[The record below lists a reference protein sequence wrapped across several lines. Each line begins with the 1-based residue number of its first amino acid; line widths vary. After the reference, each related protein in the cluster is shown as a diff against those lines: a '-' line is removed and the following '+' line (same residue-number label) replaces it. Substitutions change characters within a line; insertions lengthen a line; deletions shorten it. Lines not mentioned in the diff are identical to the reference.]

1 MKKAP
6 FCPVN
11 KNDPDFVKLVNRYGE
26 NQAYY
31 IWSEYEGVVPLQI
44 VNGNK
49 RAKTTTSLIGVEEYR
64 ETIDTVKAVFIN
76 LLNTYQQNKSINGET
91 ISSKKL
97 TDFVNGLL
105 GDAEFKGHI
114 PRWFL
119 KNSVSINGERLSAEL
134 FNEYAALWDKYA
146 QASFNKALENQ
157 IREELI
163 NFQDAYNIDNIPPN
177 SYATPEGMDR
187 ELIAEKFEMVY
198 QLWGSKLDEAGNP
211 AYQGL
216 QEALVGELK
225 SLGYKTF
232 GKQVTRDQEEF
243 GEIEEG
249 NVGITEKIY
258 ALSSFETNVNRSKGA
273 TYNRLL
279 SRVLSLT
286 TNSFGYQTYRGPR
299 RVHQQLL
306 RILEGVKTK
315 EDVFKRLE
323 GNKSAIVRST
333 NLLRVIENFNEEEF
347 TQFLGLFTTIKQ
359 KYVAISNK
367 FDAKGNKIALFY
379 NPDRRNAVSL
389 GLDTL
394 INQVVGPGEDSLT
407 LLKLKN
413 GKLTYNPKFSPDIIN
428 KLNVLLREHDDA
440 RRTFAQDDATSYLT
454 SIGKIL
460 YELGID
466 FGEGSIEESAE
477 EFVLRVKS
485 YMVKN
490 GTFGGKAI
498 TDFKKQFAA
507 TFLSSLKDVFKVE
520 QIGKTGDFKITG
532 VKVAPKNFVSNNKTP
547 FKWLA
552 EVMYSEN
559 ENIADSFINA
569 SGNNQYAWTYSSTLD
584 EFFKEIEKDE
594 KTEAFLK
601 EFENMYSVGSPGH
614 PEYAS
619 LLFQLIKK
627 GGVKHAEATFLETED
642 GDKFPVKSL
651 PERDRL
657 IMQLDAYINE
667 GKTNARINLIA
678 DGDRLNRL
686 PLLELPRLY
695 SQSQLDTVTN
705 NLPTNVKK
713 NVDIIRN
720 ILIRDL
726 RRIYIENQNL
736 EAQKFLRADA
746 RFSLS
751 KMKDTEIDGVTL
763 SAQIEDMLNSERDSI
778 VYSKFWEEIDRQA
791 QEWVDITLEEMTNQF
806 YQKLIDY
813 KIVKVSRNPIGKSK
827 LGLNQDEREQLLTST
842 EPVVLELEDKRLRYL
857 EDKQLGGVA
866 RYQVVSTQR
875 GDAYF
880 EIQMSGGNE
889 VTFTRVKDESTI
901 EFGEETTK
909 SRLSGFAKIIEK
921 SAEEDSTKTLV
932 RSFVFDRAVYKVEY
946 VDMFSG
952 GKSRFKSDS
961 EIYKRWS
968 LFSTPG
974 EPPVIE
980 DLEAEDPIGMPETY
994 NEASLEDLK
1003 IFDDAHNQ
1011 IADEIVEALKR
1022 QRKKLLAEGEE
1033 LTKEDIDEIESIGNS
1048 LRTGK
1053 ADIADALGII
1063 SEEMD
1068 VNLRKGYYRTWTQE
1082 EKEAFEF
1089 YKNTGKYIF
1098 DIIPHKFIYVATRNT
1113 ANPGQGNSGNMQQ
1126 VFDADKNSYLVMT
1139 KELAAKSELFQYLY
1153 DLMKEGNIQV
1163 LNFRSGK
1170 KGIKDNLNRVQDPQT
1185 GELLPIKLTPTVQYS
1200 KDLRMV
1206 QRVTTPT
1213 RFKTKVGK
1221 QVRNNQLTNILSD
1234 DEIILNSKFPDRAVK
1249 LTGRELKKLY
1259 AALYYRYFEIK
1270 DQVLNNTFSFNT
1282 ALEADPL
1289 TAFFGKNELMEAYR
1303 EHFLEQEESRNGY
1316 ITPDVAESAE
1326 LINTVQGVDF
1336 NLPMSFPGSREFE
1349 SFVTKLI
1356 SKKVLDLE
1364 LPGANYVVAPGS
1376 GKFSIIGQNGEES
1389 YRELQMYGV
1398 KDGEIQY
1405 AEMAVSPEFLTKF
1418 GYQIGDN
1425 IDLNTLLKVI
1435 PEEARVGLT
1444 YRTPHTGKSSTVVF
1458 KIVSLLPDTYKKH
1471 IFVPGNIVTVTGMD
1485 FDFDKLFALF
1495 YNLEVTTNEEGE
1507 QEVYRIPGVYT
1518 LEDLQT
1524 ASVKEIENTMLE
1536 ILEAI
1541 QFQEKHFEEAITPL
1555 NTEMYEDFIEKY
1567 IVDDYR
1573 ASDILFE
1580 SPLYDVQVVTRYQ
1593 VAQKLV
1599 GIYANAYTG
1608 LGILTTSSEQIDNA
1622 KEIGAYI
1629 HTSKSI
1635 QYEDS
1640 NSSLVVNGVT
1650 IYDELVGKRGTFQL
1664 DRVVSTSPITGKPI
1678 TYYLTKDISGAVDAG
1693 NNPYQASINEGP
1705 ETANAKVFL
1714 ESLGIDGRIVSLLI
1728 NSHKVRAVT
1737 TAFRNNQKEGMNT
1750 AFMYPDGDVRGLDYV
1765 FLKDVRKH
1773 SPNLALPTFN
1783 VTDLYFINAYRTG
1796 KLDQLIASLPQTSPV
1811 VQTARDI
1818 AGVKLETNLQI
1829 VPATTYK
1836 GIDIDESNTR
1846 SAEGTLSFVF
1856 KADNNTKKI
1865 KQFAEKYE
1873 RGFLEIDISSGYVVT
1888 DEMVDSIVD
1897 FINSRDIKT
1906 LHITGNNVFGLF
1918 DKNQTVA
1925 NEFMQEL
1932 LSKVK
1937 DAGGEISTLIAR
1949 GESGIQ
1955 EAAIKAADMLDITTT
1970 IRAPK
1975 NYSYTTKLNTI
1986 VEGEENFLRR
1996 FGIGSVETETV
2007 SPKQYEFDSVESL
2020 ERKVEEIE
2028 TSALKLFAA
2037 AHFAGKELMND
2048 YALITPD
2055 KLDEVTDLF
2064 LILEYLGKLDAM
2076 DRGTEQRLLDKGI
2089 LQDIISN
2096 GKSLQGAYVNSYR
2109 RTIQKEGLTNIAAFD
2124 SMQSMIDHIRTIVGK
2139 DYLQAAELKLL
2150 TRVLNY
2156 WMLTK
2161 EGSPISSWYNET
2173 TMKRLYFEEENLKT
2187 RLDLLKQNPALR
2199 NNPLIQRLDTL
2210 EVGSKEEQA
2219 GINVV
2224 VLSGVDEISA
2234 EDTKELKDA
2243 LAEMLY
2249 SPSKITKDSE
2259 SRKRIQRFAEDLIYN
2274 AFFATAFLPTYGG
2287 YTNLIPE
2294 RFLTEPRKE
2303 ETKSL
2308 VKFYREELD
2317 KASKDPTYFLS
2328 GNALFDVIRAIGH
2341 TNPGKFS
2348 PLIPRYT
2355 GKVSEATIDE
2365 VVLERDVKTY
2375 IKEKIQANKDFEGLS
2390 TAKQEE
2396 LVKALEAEAR
2406 KEINAWNSIIINPRQ
2421 FAVDENQLEDY
2432 MDSEIIYD
2440 SKSQVD
2446 GFIELNLPV
2455 FITRKTKL
2463 KSFPV
2468 ITYMRVGEIEY
2479 APIQPLGMGKNFFE
2493 LNLRSVTGKIKNDS
2507 IFTTDSR
2514 QRTDKGLK
2522 KIPQASIKYLKQARE
2537 ITLDLRE
2544 SSNTKSTKKCN
2555 S

>member
-1 MKKAP
+1 
-6 FCPVN
+6 
-11 KNDPDFVKLVNRYGE
+11 
-26 NQAYY
+26 
-31 IWSEYEGVVPLQI
+31 
-44 VNGNK
+44 
-49 RAKTTTSLIGVEEYR
+49 
-64 ETIDTVKAVFIN
+64 
-76 LLNTYQQNKSINGET
+76 
-91 ISSKKL
+91 
-97 TDFVNGLL
+97 
-105 GDAEFKGHI
+105 
-114 PRWFL
+114 
-119 KNSVSINGERLSAEL
+119 
-134 FNEYAALWDKYA
+134 
-146 QASFNKALENQ
+146 
-157 IREELI
+157 
-163 NFQDAYNIDNIPPN
+163 
-177 SYATPEGMDR
+177 
-187 ELIAEKFEMVY
+187 
-198 QLWGSKLDEAGNP
+198 
-211 AYQGL
+211 
-216 QEALVGELK
+216 
-225 SLGYKTF
+225 
-232 GKQVTRDQEEF
+232 
-243 GEIEEG
+243 
-249 NVGITEKIY
+249 
-258 ALSSFETNVNRSKGA
+258 
-273 TYNRLL
+273 
-279 SRVLSLT
+279 
-286 TNSFGYQTYRGPR
+286 
-299 RVHQQLL
+299 
-306 RILEGVKTK
+306 
-315 EDVFKRLE
+315 
-323 GNKSAIVRST
+323 
-333 NLLRVIENFNEEEF
+333 
-347 TQFLGLFTTIKQ
+347 
-359 KYVAISNK
+359 
-367 FDAKGNKIALFY
+367 
-379 NPDRRNAVSL
+379 
-389 GLDTL
+389 
-394 INQVVGPGEDSLT
+394 
-407 LLKLKN
+407 
-413 GKLTYNPKFSPDIIN
+413 
-428 KLNVLLREHDDA
+428 
-440 RRTFAQDDATSYLT
+440 
-454 SIGKIL
+454 
-460 YELGID
+460 
-466 FGEGSIEESAE
+466 
-477 EFVLRVKS
+477 
-485 YMVKN
+485 
-490 GTFGGKAI
+490 
-498 TDFKKQFAA
+498 
-507 TFLSSLKDVFKVE
+507 
-520 QIGKTGDFKITG
+520 
-532 VKVAPKNFVSNNKTP
+532 
-547 FKWLA
+547 
-552 EVMYSEN
+552 
-559 ENIADSFINA
+559 
-569 SGNNQYAWTYSSTLD
+569 
-584 EFFKEIEKDE
+584 
-594 KTEAFLK
+594 
-601 EFENMYSVGSPGH
+601 
-614 PEYAS
+614 
-619 LLFQLIKK
+619 
-627 GGVKHAEATFLETED
+627 
-642 GDKFPVKSL
+642 
-651 PERDRL
+651 
-657 IMQLDAYINE
+657 
-667 GKTNARINLIA
+667 
-678 DGDRLNRL
+678 
-686 PLLELPRLY
+686 
-695 SQSQLDTVTN
+695 
-705 NLPTNVKK
+705 
-713 NVDIIRN
+713 
-720 ILIRDL
+720 
-726 RRIYIENQNL
+726 
-736 EAQKFLRADA
+736 
-746 RFSLS
+746 
-751 KMKDTEIDGVTL
+751 
-763 SAQIEDMLNSERDSI
+763 
-778 VYSKFWEEIDRQA
+778 
-791 QEWVDITLEEMTNQF
+791 
-806 YQKLIDY
+806 
-813 KIVKVSRNPIGKSK
+813 
-827 LGLNQDEREQLLTST
+827 
-842 EPVVLELEDKRLRYL
+842 
-857 EDKQLGGVA
+857 
-866 RYQVVSTQR
+866 
-875 GDAYF
+875 
-880 EIQMSGGNE
+880 
-889 VTFTRVKDESTI
+889 
-901 EFGEETTK
+901 
-909 SRLSGFAKIIEK
+909 
-921 SAEEDSTKTLV
+921 
-932 RSFVFDRAVYKVEY
+932 
-946 VDMFSG
+946 
-952 GKSRFKSDS
+952 
-961 EIYKRWS
+961 
-968 LFSTPG
+968 
-974 EPPVIE
+974 
-980 DLEAEDPIGMPETY
+980 
-994 NEASLEDLK
+994 
-1003 IFDDAHNQ
+1003 
-1011 IADEIVEALKR
+1011 
-1022 QRKKLLAEGEE
+1022 
-1033 LTKEDIDEIESIGNS
+1033 
-1048 LRTGK
+1048 
-1053 ADIADALGII
+1053 
-1063 SEEMD
+1063 
-1068 VNLRKGYYRTWTQE
+1068 
-1082 EKEAFEF
+1082 
-1089 YKNTGKYIF
+1089 
-1098 DIIPHKFIYVATRNT
+1098 
-1113 ANPGQGNSGNMQQ
+1113 
-1126 VFDADKNSYLVMT
+1126 
-1139 KELAAKSELFQYLY
+1139 
-1153 DLMKEGNIQV
+1153 
-1163 LNFRSGK
+1163 
-1170 KGIKDNLNRVQDPQT
+1170 
-1185 GELLPIKLTPTVQYS
+1185 
-1200 KDLRMV
+1200 
-1206 QRVTTPT
+1206 
-1213 RFKTKVGK
+1213 
-1221 QVRNNQLTNILSD
+1221 
-1234 DEIILNSKFPDRAVK
+1234 
-1249 LTGRELKKLY
+1249 
-1259 AALYYRYFEIK
+1259 
-1270 DQVLNNTFSFNT
+1270 
-1282 ALEADPL
+1282 
-1289 TAFFGKNELMEAYR
+1289 
-1303 EHFLEQEESRNGY
+1303 
-1316 ITPDVAESAE
+1316 
-1326 LINTVQGVDF
+1326 
-1336 NLPMSFPGSREFE
+1336 
-1349 SFVTKLI
+1349 
-1356 SKKVLDLE
+1356 
-1364 LPGANYVVAPGS
+1364 
-1376 GKFSIIGQNGEES
+1376 
-1389 YRELQMYGV
+1389 MYGV

>member
-1 MKKAP
+1 MKKAL

-11 KNDPDFVKLVNRYGE
+11 KNDPDFVKLVDRYWK

-31 IWSEYEGVVPLQI
+31 IWSKYEGKVPLQI
-44 VNGNK
+44 IYGK
-49 RAKTTTSLIGVEEYR
+49 KKGKTASALIGIEEYR

-76 LLNTYQQNKSINGET
+76 LLNTHLQNKRINGET
-91 ISSKKL
+91 IGNEEL
-97 TDFVNGLL
+97 TSFVNGLI
-105 GDAEFKGHI
+105 GDAEFRGRI

-119 KNSVSINGERLSAEL
+119 KNSVSINGERLSTEL
-134 FNEYAALWDKYA
+134 FNEYAALWDRYV
-146 QASFNKALENQ
+146 QASSNPTLESE
-157 IREELI
+157 IAEEI
-163 NFQDAYNIDNIPPN
+163 ANFQDANNIDQTPPN
-177 SYATPEGMDR
+177 SYVTPENMDR
-187 ELIAEKFEMVY
+187 ELIGEKFEMLY
-198 QLWGSKLDEAGNP
+198 QLWGSKVDEAGNLT
-211 AYQGL
+211 YQGL
-216 QEALVGELK
+216 QEALIGELK

-243 GEIEEG
+243 GEMEEG
-249 NVGITEKIY
+249 NVGITEKIF
-258 ALSSFETNVNRSKGA
+258 ALSSFEINVNRSKSA
-273 TYNRLL
+273 TFNRLL
-279 SRVLSLT
+279 SRVLNSSP
-286 TNSFGYQTYRGPR
+286 NSFGYQTYRDPSK
-299 RVHQQLL
+299 VHNQLL
-306 RILEGVKTK
+306 RILAGVKTK
-315 EDVFKRLE
+315 EDVFKRLD
-323 GNKSAIVRST
+323 GNKSAIVRYT
-333 NLLRVIENFNEEEF
+333 NLLDVIEGFNEEEF
-347 TQFLGLFTTIKQ
+347 TQFLGLFTTIRQ
-359 KYVAISNK
+359 NYVAISNK
-367 FDAKGNKIALFY
+367 FDTKGNKVALFY
-379 NPDRRNAVSL
+379 NPDRRNAVKL
-389 GLDTL
+389 GLNTL
-394 INQVVGPGEDSLT
+394 ISQVVGQGDGSAT
-407 LLKLKN
+407 LLTFRD
-413 GKLTYNPKFSPDIIN
+413 GKLSYNSKFSPDIIN
-428 KLNVLLREHDDA
+428 KLNALLREREDA
-440 RRTFAQDDATSYLT
+440 IRTSTQDDATAYLT
-454 SIGKIL
+454 SIGKML
-460 YELGID
+460 FELGID
-466 FGEGSIEESAE
+466 FGNGSIDESAE
-477 EFVLRVKS
+477 EFVTRVKY
-485 YMVKN
+485 YMVGN
-490 GTFGGKAI
+490 GAFAGKAI
-498 TDFKKQFAA
+498 GDFKAQFEAK
-507 TFLSSLKDVFKVE
+507 FLGSLKDVFKVE
-520 QIGKTGDFKITG
+520 QIGKTEGIKITG
-532 VKVAPKNFVSNNKTP
+532 IKVALKNFVANNKTP

-559 ENIADSFINA
+559 ENVADSFINA

-594 KTEAFLK
+594 KTEAFIN
-601 EFENMYSVGSPGH
+601 EFENMYSVGSPNH
-614 PEYAS
+614 TEFAS
-619 LLFQLIKK
+619 LLFQLIKR
-627 GGVKHAEATFLETED
+627 GGIKHAEATFLETED
-642 GDKFPVKSL
+642 EDKFQVKAL
-651 PERDRL
+651 PERDRI
-657 IMQLDAYINE
+657 IMHLDAYINE
-667 GKTNARINLIA
+667 GKKTARINLIA

-695 SQSQLDTVTN
+695 FQSSLDSVTN
-705 NLPTNVKK
+705 NLPTNVET
-713 NVDIIRN
+713 NVDLIRN

-726 RRIYIENQNL
+726 RRIAIENQNL
-736 EAQKFLRADA
+736 NAQNLLRANA

-751 KMKDTEIDGVTL
+751 KMKDTEINGVTL
-763 SAQIEDMLNSERDSI
+763 SSQIENMLNSERDSI

-791 QEWVDITLEEMTNQF
+791 QEWMDTTLEEMTEQF

-813 KIVKVSRNPIGKSK
+813 KIVKVSRNPIGKSR
-827 LGLNQDEREQLLTST
+827 LGLNQDEREELLNST
-842 EPVVLELEDKRLRYL
+842 EPVTLELEDKRLRYL
-857 EDKQLGGVA
+857 EDKQLGIA

-880 EIQMSGGNE
+880 EIEMTGGNE

-909 SRLSGFAKIIEK
+909 SRLSGFDRIITK
-921 SAEEDSTKTLV
+921 SPEEDSTKTLL
-932 RSFVFDRAVYKVEY
+932 RAFIFDRAVYKVEY

-961 EIYKRWS
+961 DIYKRWS

-974 EPPVIE
+974 EPPVLE
-980 DLEAEDPIGMPETY
+980 DLEADDPIGMPETY

-1003 IFDDAHNQ
+1003 IFDEEHNK
-1011 IADEIVEALKR
+1011 IADEIVEHLIA

-1033 LTKEDIDEIESIGNS
+1033 LTKNDIEEIQSIGEA
-1048 LRTGK
+1048 LKTRK
-1053 ADIADALGII
+1053 ADIADAVGII

-1068 VNLRKGYYRTWTQE
+1068 VNLRKGYYRTWTQK
-1082 EKEAFEF
+1082 EKEAFEL
-1089 YKNTGKYIF
+1089 YKKTGKYTF

-1113 ANPGQGNSGNMQQ
+1113 ANSGQGNSGNIQQ
-1126 VFDADKNSYLVMT
+1126 VFDADKNAYLVLT

-1163 LNFRSGK
+1163 LNFKSGK
-1170 KGIKDNLNRVQDPQT
+1170 KGVKDNLNRAQDHVT
-1185 GELLPIKLTPTVQYS
+1185 GELLPIKLNPTVQYS
-1200 KDLRMV
+1200 KNLRMV
-1206 QRVTTPT
+1206 QRVATPKK
-1213 RFKTKVGK
+1213 FKAKLGK
-1221 QVRNNQLTNILSD
+1221 QIRNNQITNILSD

-1249 LTGRELKKLY
+1249 LTGRELKELY
-1259 AALYYRYFEIK
+1259 AGLYYRYFELK
-1270 DQVLNNTFSFNT
+1270 DQALNNRFSFDT
-1282 ALEADPL
+1282 ALGTGLEA
-1289 TAFFGKNELMEAYR
+1289 FVGKNELMETYR

-1316 ITPDVAESAE
+1316 INLNIAEQAE
-1326 LINTVQGVDF
+1326 LIDTTYGVDF
-1336 NLPMSFPGSREFE
+1336 NIPMSFPGRREFE

-1356 SKKVLDLE
+1356 SKRVLELE

-1376 GKFSIIGQNGEES
+1376 GKFKIIDQNGKEVF
-1389 YRELQMYGV
+1389 RELQMYGV

-1405 AEMAVSPEFLTKF
+1405 AEMAVSTEFLTKF

-1425 IDLNTLLKVI
+1425 IDLNTLLTTI

-1495 YNLEVTTNEEGE
+1495 YNLYVSTNEFGE
-1507 QEVYRIPGVYT
+1507 QEIYRIPGVYN
-1518 LEDLQT
+1518 LEDLQKADIAT
-1524 ASVKEIENTMLE
+1524 IENTMLE

-1541 QFQEKHFEEAITPL
+1541 QFQEKHLEEAITPL
-1555 NTEMYEDFIEKY
+1555 NTAMYEDFIEKY

-1573 ASDILFE
+1573 ASDIPFE
-1580 SPLYDVQVVTRYQ
+1580 SALYDIEAVTRYQ
-1593 VAQKLV
+1593 VAQTLV
-1599 GIYANAYTG
+1599 GVYANAYTG
-1608 LGILTTSSEQIDNA
+1608 LGVLTTSSEQIDNA
-1622 KEIGAYI
+1622 KEIGAYV

-1640 NSSLVVNGVT
+1640 NDSLVVNGVT
-1650 IYDELVGKRGTFQL
+1650 IYDELVGKRGRFSL
-1664 DRVVSTSPITGKPI
+1664 DRIVSTSPITGKPI

-1693 NNPYQASINEGP
+1693 NNPYQASVNEGP
-1705 ETANAKVFL
+1705 ETVNAKVFL
-1714 ESLGIDGRIVSLLI
+1714 ESLGIDGRIVKLLI

-1737 TAFRNNQKEGMNT
+1737 TAFRNNKKNGMVE
-1750 AFMYPDGDVRGLDYV
+1750 AFMYPDGNVRGLDYV
-1765 FLKDVRKH
+1765 FLKDVRNH
-1773 SPNLALPTFN
+1773 SNNIALPVFN
-1783 VTDLYFINAYRTG
+1783 VTDLYFVNAYRTG
-1796 KLDQLIASLPQTSPV
+1796 KLDELIASLPEISPV
-1811 VQTARDI
+1811 VQTARDA
-1818 AGVKLETNLQI
+1818 AGVRIETNLQI
-1829 VPATTYK
+1829 VPSTTYK

-1846 SAEGTLSFVF
+1846 SSEGTLSIVF
-1856 KADNNTKKI
+1856 KADKNTKKI
-1865 KQFAEKYE
+1865 QQFAKKYE
-1873 RGFLEIDISSGYVVT
+1873 RAFLEIDISSGYVVT
-1888 DEMVDSIVD
+1888 DEMVNNIVE

-1906 LHITGNNVFGLF
+1906 LQITGNNVFGLF

-1955 EAAIKAADMLDITTT
+1955 EAAIKAANMLDITTT
-1970 IRAPK
+1970 IRAPR

-1986 VEGEENFLRR
+1986 VQGEENFLRR

-2007 SPKQYEFDSVESL
+2007 NPKQYEFDSVESL
-2020 ERKVEEIE
+2020 ERKVDEIE

-2055 KLDEVTDLF
+2055 KLDETTDLF

-2076 DRGTEQRLLDKGI
+2076 DRGTEQRLIDKSI
-2089 LQDIISN
+2089 LQEILSN
-2096 GKSLQGAYVNSYR
+2096 KKSLQGAYVDVYR
-2109 RTIQKEGLTNIAAFD
+2109 KTIQKEGLTNIAAFD
-2124 SMQSMIDHIRTIVGK
+2124 SMQSMIDDIRYIVGK
-2139 DYLQAAELKLL
+2139 DYFQGAELKLL

-2173 TMKRLYFEEENLKT
+2173 TMKRLYFGEETLKT
-2187 RLDLLKQNPALR
+2187 RLELLKQNPALK

-2210 EVGSKEEQA
+2210 EVGAKAEQA

-2243 LAEMLY
+2243 LTEMLY
-2249 SPSKITKDSE
+2249 TPSKITKDSE
-2259 SRKRIQRFAEDLIYN
+2259 SRQRLKTFAEDLVYN
-2274 AFFATAFLPTYGG
+2274 AFFSSAFLPTYGG

-2294 RFLTEPRKE
+2294 RFLTETRIG

-2308 VKFYREELD
+2308 TQYYREELD
-2317 KASKDPTYFLS
+2317 KASKDPTYFYS
-2328 GNALFDVIRAIGH
+2328 ALFDVIRAIGH

-2355 GKVSEATIDE
+2355 GKVQEVTIDE
-2365 VVLERDVKTY
+2365 VELEKDVKTY
-2375 IKEKIQANKDFEGLS
+2375 IKERIEANEEFKGLPE
-2390 TAKQEE
+2390 AKQKDI
-2396 LVKALEAEAR
+2396 VKALEIEAK
-2406 KEINAWNSIIINPRQ
+2406 KELSAWNSIVINPKQ
-2421 FAVDENQLEDY
+2421 FAVNENQLEDY

-2440 SKSQVD
+2440 SKSQID
-2446 GFIELNLPV
+2446 GFIERNLPV

-2468 ITYMRVGEIEY
+2468 ITYMRVDKMEY

-2514 QRTDKGLK
+2514 QRASKGLK
-2522 KIPQASIKYLKQARE
+2522 KIPQSSIKYLKQARS

-2544 SSNTKSTKKCN
+2544 ASNTRSTKKCN